1 MGEVNSLKEVS
12 DKERHVLTKYFEGM
26 GLGLRTVWVKIR
38 EDEFKKS

>member
-26 GLGLRTVWVKIR
+26 GLGLQTLWVKIR